1 MMYFSIPQALSMGLS
16 GIPFFGVDACGFNGN
31 TDMELCSRWMQLASF
46 FPFYRNHNVLGA
58 IPQEPYVWEGVMNA
72 TKTSIN
78 VRYSLLPYYYTL
90 LHESHVT
97 GIPIMRAFNWQ
108 FPYNKELAGV
118 DTQFFVGD
126 ALLVTPVLEPGVNH
140 TKGVFP
146 GENAVYYDFY
156 THKKQKFT
164 AGKNETLAAPLGHI
178 PLHIKGGNII
188 PTQEPGYTTTESRK
202 NPFGLLVALDAE
214 GTASGKLY
222 LDDGES
228 VDVEEALYV
237 DFVASKNKLVA
248 SVFGEYEV
256 RQPLANVT
264 ILGVD
269 SEPKKVLFNN
279 ETVSHNYE
287 NGAVYLT
294 DLEKFTKEGAFAEEF
309 SIQW

>member
-1 MMYFSIPQALSMGLS
+1 MLEIHPDKRPFIIGRSSFAGSGKYMGHWGGDNSADYMMYFSIPQALSMGLS

-58 IPQEPYVWEGVMNA
+58 IPQEPYVWEGVMKA

-97 GIPIMRAFNWQ
+97 GIPYACFQLAI
-108 FPYNKELAGV
+108 PYSKELAGV

-156 THKKQKFT
+156 THKKQNSLLARTKLWLLLWVTFHYT
-164 AGKNETLAAPLGHI
+164 LKVVTSFQLKNQVILPLS
-178 PLHIKGGNII
+178 
-188 PTQEPGYTTTESRK
+188 QERIHLDCWLPWMLK
-202 NPFGLLVALDAE
+202 VLLLVNCI
-214 GTASGKLY
+214 SMM
-222 LDDGES
+222 
-228 VDVEEALYV
+228 V
-237 DFVASKNKLVA
+237 N
-248 SVFGEYEV
+248 
-256 RQPLANVT
+256 P
-264 ILGVD
+264 
-269 SEPKKVLFNN
+269 
-279 ETVSHNYE
+279 
-287 NGAVYLT
+287 
-294 DLEKFTKEGAFAEEF
+294 
-309 SIQW
+309 